1 MRNCTFRRLGPLGV
15 VLITVLLTQ
24 AEEIIDAQGT
34 VLRKEEKGSDNHDT
48 ISFRKRTGEM
58 DIVIDGKPFATY
70 VWSDPQTTRPYFK
83 HVHAAG
89 GDVQITRNHPPGPGD
104 FSDHETYHPGIWW
117 GFGDIGG
124 NDYWRMKARIIGG
137 SFIEE
142 PASSKDRG
150 SFAVRNRL
158 LTNDGKETFCEQVC
172 RYTILRRPHGIL
184 MICESTLMRDEG
196 DFWLGDQEE
205 MGLAIRVATPIATK
219 SEKGGVIRDSQGRTE
234 LKEIRT
240 NQADWCDYSG
250 PIAGKHG
257 GILLMND
264 PKNFRKP
271 WWHAVDTGLLIAN
284 PLGESELKGRGKKR
298 ENVLVKQGKPFR
310 LRYGALIHLHTTAK
324 ELDRAKA
331 YQDFLE
337 RLPAN
342 ERLL

>member
-24 AEEIIDAQGT
+24 AGEIIDAQGT
-34 VLRKEEKGSDNHDT
+34 VLRKAEKGSDNHDT

-70 VWSDPQTTRPYFK
+70 VWTDPRTTRPYFK

-89 GDVQITRNHPPGPGD
+89 GEVQITRNHPPGPGD
-104 FSDHETYHPGIWW
+104 FLDHETYHPGIWW
-117 GFGDIGG
+117 GFGDVGG

-142 PASSKDRG
+142 PAGRKDRG
-150 SFAVRNRL
+150 SFSVRNRL
-158 LTNDGKETFCEQVC
+158 LTADGRTFCEQVC
-172 RYTILRRPHGIL
+172 RYTILRRPSGIL
-184 MICESTLMRDEG
+184 LICESTLMRNEG

-205 MGLAIRVATPIATK
+205 MGLAIRVATSIATK
-219 SEKGGVIRDSQGRTE
+219 SDKGGVIRDSKGRTE

-264 PKNFRKP
+264 PMNFRKP

-284 PLGESELKGRGKKR
+284 PLGESELNGRGKKR

-310 LRYGALIHLHTTAK
+310 LRYGALIHLRATAL

-337 RLPAN
+337 LLDGIN
-342 ERLL
+342 EKH